1 MCNKKFAFVSF
12 EGFGSKTERDIFLLH
27 DNEIYV
33 FLDFTF
39 IKSVII
45 KVTAI
50 IVPTHLHETEVKTV
64 LTVIMK
70 VSKIFL
76 KIA

>member
-1 MCNKKFAFVSF
+1 MLLSVLKDLVPKLKEIYF
-12 EGFGSKTERDIFLLH
+12 FLLH

-50 IVPTHLHETEVKTV
+50 IVLTHLHETEVKTI

-70 VSKIFL
+70 VSKMNL

>member
-1 MCNKKFAFVSF
+1 MLKGLVTKLKEIYF
-12 EGFGSKTERDIFLLH
+12 FLLH

-39 IKSVII
+39 IKCVII
-45 KVTAI
+45 KVTEI
-50 IVPTHLHETEVKTV
+50 MVLTHLYETEVKTF

>member
-1 MCNKKFAFVSF
+1 MLKGLVTKLKEIYF
-12 EGFGSKTERDIFLLH
+12 FLLH
-27 DNEIYV
+27 DNKIYV

-39 IKSVII
+39 IKCVII
-45 KVTAI
+45 KVTEI
-50 IVPTHLHETEVKTV
+50 MELTHLHETEVKTF
-64 LTVIMK
+64 LTFIMK